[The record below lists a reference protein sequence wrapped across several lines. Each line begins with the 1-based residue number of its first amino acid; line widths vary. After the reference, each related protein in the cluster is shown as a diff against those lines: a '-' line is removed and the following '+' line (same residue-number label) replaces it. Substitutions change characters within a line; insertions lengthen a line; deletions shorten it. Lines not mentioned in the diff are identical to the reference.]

1 MPRSVKYAGT
11 GKESLARSYSS
22 DEMEEVQPVNRG
34 VSVQQL
40 PPREGPRLWSVF
52 LLSALASAAA
62 VAAVGGVCA
71 LVYPILKGVSKHLST
86 LNQISTNN
94 FIGTVFNH
102 QEFTYLSILSV

>member
-1 MPRSVKYAGT
+1 MPRSVKYAGL

-40 PPREGPRLWSVF
+40 APREGPRLLSVF
-52 LLSALASAAA
+52 LLSALASSAV

-71 LVYPILKGVSKHLST
+71 LVYPILKGVGKHL
-86 LNQISTNN
+86 
-94 FIGTVFNH
+94 
-102 QEFTYLSILSV
+102 FT

>member
-1 MPRSVKYAGT
+1 M
-11 GKESLARSYSS
+11 ARSYSS

-40 PPREGPRLWSVF
+40 ALREGPRLWSVF

-71 LVYPILKGVSKHLST
+71 LVYPIVKGVGKHLFT
-86 LNQISTNN
+86 LNQISTNS
-94 FIGTVFNH
+94 FIGTVFNR
-102 QEFTYLSILSV
+102 QQSISDRAESGESDRT